1 MKKFLILLCL
11 LFAAESHAYT
21 NGYLAAAIQGGPGG
35 GGCTYETACA
45 AGCTLFSWNMASTT
59 VTGNTCVVSGDATAT
74 LTGATVSGNVLNLI
88 DGSDRASFD
97 ISAYDIFPAGEVT
110 VQMDVNFTTITSGSY
125 LFSAYFDANN
135 NLKIYFSGTKILV
148 MHSGG
153 GGGLFTTFTGSE
165 VATSTATKLIIKV
178 GYAGIELKESVDAG
192 ENWTTFSY
200 PSSGFTPMNHSGTA
214 AIGLRIGNTAT
225 GTLAGT
231 IDNVIISAGWRTDI

>member
-1 MKKFLILLCL
+1 MKRLIVLLAL
-11 LFAAESHAYT
+11 LVASPSLAYM
-21 NGYLAAAIQGGPGG
+21 NPCVAGAIQGGAGG

-45 AGCTLFSWNMASTT
+45 AGCTLFSWDMSSTT
-59 VTGNTCVVSGDATAT
+59 VTGATCSLGDATAT
-74 LTGATVSGNVLNLI
+74 LTGATISDNVLNLI

-110 VQMDVNFTTITSGSY
+110 VQMDVNFATITSGTY
-125 LFSAYFDANN
+125 LFSAYFDSNN

-153 GGGLFTTFTGSE
+153 GGGLYTTFTGSE
-165 VATSTATKLIIKV
+165 ISLSTATKLIIKV

-200 PSSGFTPMNHSGTA
+200 SSSGFTPMSHSGTA

-225 GTLAGT
+225 GVLTGA
-231 IDNVIISAGWRTDI
+231 IDNVIISSGWRTDI